1 MFMIIYKSVAML
13 AQEFWCSSI
22 ACWLRAMARL
32 TADALQEKYGEELAR
47 PPLSDAKT
55 PRMLMKAL
63 LERIPPIVA
72 TDGIMKTWF
81 QKYRLPPGAIR
92 ISSAAELEATYG
104 DEVRTLQ
111 KKYRTVFVFSCCCNY
126 ICFLDLIWI
135 LVIERFSFS
144 FVFDMFG
151 SL

>member
-1 MFMIIYKSVAML
+1 
-13 AQEFWCSSI
+13 
-22 ACWLRAMARL
+22 MARL

-92 ISSAAELEATYG
+92 ISSAAELEAAYG
-104 DEVRTLQ
+104 DEIRTFQ
-111 KKYRTVFVFSCCCNY
+111 KKYLT
-126 ICFLDLIWI
+126 FL
-135 LVIERFSFS
+135 FF
-144 FVFDMFG
+144 
-151 SL
+151 